1 MRVHVGQGG
10 WGPGSAVRVGAAAE
24 PAPTVE
30 EGPEELVDTDTPW
43 QTIVWNDPVNLM
55 SYVTWVFQKLF
66 GYDKEKATALMLDV
80 HHKGRATVTSGS
92 REKVE
97 GDVAKLHAAGLWA
110 TMQRSS

>member
-1 MRVHVGQGG
+1 MRVHVGQGDR
-10 WGPGSAVRVGAAAE
+10 PVVRLSAPAE
-24 PAPTVE
+24 PASTVE
-30 EGPEELVDTDTPW
+30 ERSDELVDVETPW

-66 GYDKEKATALMLDV
+66 GYDKDKATALMMDV
-80 HHKGRATVTSGS
+80 HHKGRATVSSGS

>member
-1 MRVHVGQGG
+1 MRVHVGQGV
-10 WGPGSAVRVGAAAE
+10 WGPGPTVRLSAPVE
-24 PAPTVE
+24 PASTVE
-30 EGPEELVDTDTPW
+30 ELPDERVDVDTPW

-66 GYDKEKATALMLDV
+66 GYNKDKATALMMDV
-80 HHKGRATVTSGS
+80 HHRGRATVTSGS